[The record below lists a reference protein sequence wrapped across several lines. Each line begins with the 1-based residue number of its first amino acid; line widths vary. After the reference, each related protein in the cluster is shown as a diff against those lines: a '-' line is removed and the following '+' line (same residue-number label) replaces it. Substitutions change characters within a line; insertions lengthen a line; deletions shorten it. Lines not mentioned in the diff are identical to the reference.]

1 MSGFFSP
8 TICVFPAYGRDY
20 SSEADCLADWQAGK
34 DFRATGVH
42 SGYCSIR
49 DLDFMRG
56 QEIECVDF
64 RYDKGTQRVVLSI

>member
-20 SSEADCLADWQAGK
+20 SSEADCLADWEAGK

-49 DLDFMRG
+49 DLDFMRER
-56 QEIECVDF
+56 EIEAVEIRF
-64 RYDKGTQRVVLSI
+64 HKGIKRTLIPI

>member
-1 MSGFFSP
+1 MSGFFAA
-8 TICVFPAYGRDY
+8 TIFVIPAYGRDY

-49 DLDFMRG
+49 DTDYMRG
-56 QEIECVDF
+56 REIDAVDF
-64 RYDKGTQRVVLSI
+64 RYDKGSRQTLISL

>member
-1 MSGFFSP
+1 MSGFFAA
-8 TICVFPAYGRDY
+8 TIHVIPAYGRDY

-49 DLDFMRG
+49 DIDYMRER
-56 QEIECVDF
+56 EICAVDF
-64 RYDKGTQRVVLSI
+64 RYDNGSRQTLLSI